1 MRTST
6 LINQDTKQG
15 PSLQNYPQ
23 NDDTFYNQD
32 ALSHCLNVVRNS

>member
-6 LINQDTKQG
+6 LINQDTKHG

-32 ALSHCLNVVRNS
+32 ALSCLNIVRNS